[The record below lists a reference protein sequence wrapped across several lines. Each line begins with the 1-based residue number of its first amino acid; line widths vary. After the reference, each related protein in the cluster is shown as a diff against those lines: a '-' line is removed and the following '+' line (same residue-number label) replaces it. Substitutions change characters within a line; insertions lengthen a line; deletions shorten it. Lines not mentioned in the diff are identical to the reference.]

1 MGVDHMSS
9 LFCIV
14 SGTLPGIGYG
24 GDVQF
29 ISDSEMYTPGTI
41 TSPNLQLKVVVFSK
55 FVPVSVTTVPP
66 DTGPSKGMPLK
77 RFGGLYQ

>member
-1 MGVDHMSS
+1 MSS

-14 SGTLPGIGYG
+14 RGTFPGTGYG
-24 GDVQF
+24 GAVQF
-29 ISDSEMYTPGTI
+29 ISDSEMYTPGTT

-55 FVPVSVTTVPP
+55 FVPVRVTSVPP
-66 DTGPSKGMPLK
+66 DTGPSRGMPLK